1 MTLSNDERGAELREL
16 FFESSQEL
24 LQTLNDEALKLT
36 PNSPAALYGRGVAKL
51 MKGDVAA
58 SNADFE
64 VAKEIKP
71 SIVEEFTK
79 VGVQTTKKSFF
90 Q

>member
-1 MTLSNDERGAELREL
+1 
-16 FFESSQEL
+16 
-24 LQTLNDEALKLT
+24 
-36 PNSPAALYGRGVAKL
+36 

-71 SIVEEFTK
+71 SIAEEFTK
-79 VGVQTTKKSFF
+79 VGVRGVPKSAF
-90 Q
+90 

>member
-1 MTLSNDERGAELREL
+1 
-16 FFESSQEL
+16 
-24 LQTLNDEALKLT
+24 
-36 PNSPAALYGRGVAKL
+36 L

-71 SIVEEFTK
+71 SIAEEFTK

>member
-1 MTLSNDERGAELREL
+1 
-16 FFESSQEL
+16 
-24 LQTLNDEALKLT
+24 
-36 PNSPAALYGRGVAKL
+36 

-71 SIVEEFTK
+71 SIAEEFTK
-79 VGVQTTKKSFF
+79 VGVTTKKSFF

>member
-1 MTLSNDERGAELREL
+1 MAYLKLGQPDQALADY
-16 FFESSQEL
+16 
-24 LQTLNDEALKLT
+24 DEALKVN
-36 PNSPAALYGRGVAKL
+36 PNSAAALYGRGVAKL

-79 VGVQTTKKSFF
+79 VGVKATKKSFF

>member
-1 MTLSNDERGAELREL
+1 MAYLKLGQPDQALVDY
-16 FFESSQEL
+16 
-24 LQTLNDEALKLT
+24 DEALKLT

-64 VAKEIKP
+64 LAKDIKP
-71 SIVEEFTK
+71 SIADEFNK
-79 VGVQTTKKSFF
+79 LGVSAQAKTGFWR
-90 Q
+90 

>member
-1 MTLSNDERGAELREL
+1 
-16 FFESSQEL
+16 
-24 LQTLNDEALKLT
+24 
-36 PNSPAALYGRGVAKL
+36 

-71 SIVEEFTK
+71 SIAEEFAK
-79 VGVQTTKKSFF
+79 VGVRAGSQSASGS
-90 Q
+90 

>member
-1 MTLSNDERGAELREL
+1 MRPA
-16 FFESSQEL
+16 L
-24 LQTLNDEALKLT
+24 L
-36 PNSPAALYGRGVAKL
+36 AARKNKDKVD
-51 MKGDVAA
+51 M
-58 SNADFE
+58 SDFE

-71 SIVEEFTK
+71 SIAEEFTK